1 MKSIA
6 FRASRLIRPEFPTG
20 QEMMRLPKKRIRIKT
35 VLTVSCSLALLV
47 GAACISAPPPSTN
60 ENTFGRT
67 QLTAYK
73 GKVLLLDFYA
83 TWCEPC
89 RVETPHLVTL
99 HQRYQSRGLQII
111 GLNVGGSD
119 DHEQVPAFA
128 KEFGIQ
134 FPLAIPDDE
143 FADEY
148 LGINQNIPQT
158 FVLDR
163 QGKVVKR
170 IVGYSEQSAA
180 ELDRVIETTLAQTQ

>member
-1 MKSIA
+1 MC
-6 FRASRLIRPEFPTG
+6 FL
-20 QEMMRLPKKRIRIKT
+20 
-35 VLTVSCSLALLV
+35 VLLAGV
-47 GAACISAPPPSTN
+47 ACVSAPPPSTN

-73 GKVLLLDFYA
+73 GKVVLLDFYA

-89 RVETPHLVTL
+89 RVETPHLVAL

-111 GLNVGGSD
+111 GLNVGGAD

-134 FPLAIPDDE
+134 FPLAIPEDE
-143 FADEY
+143 FVDEY
-148 LGINQNIPQT
+148 LGVNQNIPQT